1 MPFPLNGFETHGHY
15 TTLIFWQAWP
25 EITSQS
31 IVRPI
36 FGCNILWYPSFP
48 AMKHLLRI
56 RIFLK
61 PYFWQILLTL
71 LMLLILTGLSLV
83 VPRII
88 RSVIDDGLARGAS
101 RYLLRSA
108 LLLLGLGLVSAILNL
123 GNRYWSEWIAA
134 RVGYDLRN
142 RMYDHIQYLP
152 FTYHDH
158 AQSGQLISRC
168 IEDVRSI
175 ERFAGGAVTD
185 LIRFILLAIGI
196 ISIMLTDN
204 TKLAIIALLPMI
216 PLVLMTSSFGT
227 KIGKLFF
234 AVDNA
239 VGDVS
244 NRLQENVV
252 GVQVVRAFAR
262 EGYEVKRF
270 ETANQQVFQTW
281 VYVIDEW
288 AKIMPTT
295 NFLTTISVILILWF
309 GGQMVMN
316 GTLTVGE
323 IVAFNAYILMLAE
336 PAQQLTGL
344 VNAGGEAAAGAQR
357 VFEVLD
363 TKPAIQTPKDAVK
376 LDLLRGQVA
385 FCNVGLKY
393 QDERTASLS
402 EINLQVE
409 PNRIVALIGQT
420 GSGKTSLVNLIPRF
434 YDVTEGSVLV
444 DGVDVRE
451 MDLVSLRKQI
461 GIVLQTSLLF
471 SDTIQANIAYG
482 HPEATMDEI
491 IAAAKA
497 AQAHEFIESFT
508 NGYDTIVGERGV
520 TLSGGQRQRVAIAR
534 ALLMNPRILILDDST
549 SSVDTQTEKLIQ
561 AALDAL
567 MEGRTTFV
575 IAHRLSTVR
584 RADMI
589 LVMDKGQIVE
599 RGTHNELLAR
609 GGLYKEIY
617 DLQLIDHTK
626 FAEEM
631 EELQEENTLQV
642 KEHDEM

>member
-1 MPFPLNGFETHGHY
+1 
-15 TTLIFWQAWP
+15 
-25 EITSQS
+25 
-31 IVRPI
+31 
-36 FGCNILWYPSFP
+36 
-48 AMKHLLRI
+48 MKHLLGI

-204 TKLAIIALLPMI
+204 TKLAIISLLPMI
-216 PLVLMTSSFGT
+216 PLVMMTSSFGT

-363 TKPAIQTPKDAVK
+363 TRPAIQSPKDAVK
-376 LDLLRGQVA
+376 LELLRGQVE
-385 FCNVGLKY
+385 FCDVGLKY

-402 EINLQVE
+402 GINLQVE

-609 GGLYKEIY
+609 SGLYKEIY
-617 DLQLIDHTK
+617 DLQLIDHAK

-631 EELQEENTLQV
+631 EELQELETSDAEGDSHALG
-642 KEHDEM
+642 

>member
-1 MPFPLNGFETHGHY
+1 
-15 TTLIFWQAWP
+15 
-25 EITSQS
+25 
-31 IVRPI
+31 
-36 FGCNILWYPSFP
+36 
-48 AMKHLLRI
+48 
-56 RIFLK
+56 
-61 PYFWQILLTL
+61 
-71 LMLLILTGLSLV
+71 MLLVLTGLNLI

-88 RSVIDDGLARGAS
+88 RAVIDEGLAQGETI
-101 RYLLRSA
+101 YFVRSA
-108 LLLLGLGLVSAILNL
+108 LLLLVLGLVSALLTL

-175 ERFAGGAVTD
+175 ERFAGGAVAD
-185 LIRFILLAIGI
+185 LIRFVLLSIGI
-196 ISIMLTDN
+196 ITIMITDDSR
-204 TKLAIIALLPMI
+204 LAVIALLPII
-216 PLVLMTSSFGT
+216 PLTLMTSSFGT
-227 KIGKLFF
+227 KVGKLFF

-262 EGYEVKRF
+262 EPYETERF
-270 ETANQQVFQTW
+270 EIANKQVFQTW
-281 VYVIDEW
+281 VHVIDEW
-288 AKIMPTT
+288 SKIMPTT
-295 NFLTTISVILILWF
+295 HWLTTVSVILILWF
-309 GGQMVMN
+309 GGQMVME
-316 GTLTVGE
+316 GTLTIGAL
-323 IVAFNAYILMLAE
+323 VAFNAYILMLAE
-336 PAQQLTGL
+336 PAQQLTAL

-363 TKPAIQTPKDAVK
+363 TRPAIQSPADAIR
-376 LDLLRGQVA
+376 LEGLRGEVEFRNVA
-385 FCNVGLKY
+385 LKY
-393 QDERTASLS
+393 QDERTHSLS
-402 EINLQVE
+402 DINLRVE
-409 PNRIVALIGQT
+409 PNQLVALIGPT

-434 YDVTEGSVLV
+434 YDVTEGSLLV
-444 DGVDVRE
+444 DGVDVRD
-451 MDLVSLRKQI
+451 MDLVTLRKQI

-471 SDTIQANIAYG
+471 SDTIKANIAYG
-482 HPEATMDEI
+482 RPEASMDEVV
-491 IAAAKA
+491 AAAKA
-497 AQAHEFIESFT
+497 AQAHEFIEGFT

-549 SSVDTQTEKLIQ
+549 SSVDTQTEKLLQ
-561 AALDAL
+561 AALDTL
-567 MEGRTTFV
+567 MEGRTTSV

-589 LVMDKGQIVE
+589 LVMDQGRIVE
-599 RGTHNELLAR
+599 RGTHEELLAR
-609 GGLYKEIY
+609 GGLYKEIH
-617 DLQLIDHTK
+617 DLQLVDHAR

-631 EELQEENTLQV
+631 EELQEDNIMQV

>member
-1 MPFPLNGFETHGHY
+1 
-15 TTLIFWQAWP
+15 
-25 EITSQS
+25 
-31 IVRPI
+31 
-36 FGCNILWYPSFP
+36 
-48 AMKHLLRI
+48 
-56 RIFLK
+56 
-61 PYFWQILLTL
+61 
-71 LMLLILTGLSLV
+71 MLLILAGLSLL

-88 RSVIDDGLARGAS
+88 RSVIDEGLVRGQTA
-101 RYLLRSA
+101 YLVRSA
-108 LLLLGLGLVSAILNL
+108 FLLLGLGLLSALLTL

-175 ERFAGGAVTD
+175 ERFAGSAVAE
-185 LIRFILLAIGI
+185 LIRFVLLSVGI
-196 ISIMLTDN
+196 IAIMIVDN
-204 TKLAIIALLPMI
+204 ARLAIIALLPII
-216 PLVLMTSSFGT
+216 PLTLMTTNFGT

-262 EGYEVKRF
+262 EPYETERF
-270 ETANQQVFQTW
+270 ETANKQVFQTW
-281 VYVIDEW
+281 VHVIDEW
-288 AKIMPTT
+288 SKIMPTT
-295 NFLTTISVILILWF
+295 HWLTTVSVILILWF
-309 GGQMVMN
+309 GGQMVMD
-316 GTLTVGE
+316 GTLTIGA

-363 TKPAIQTPKDAVK
+363 TQPAIQSPAHAVR
-376 LDLLRGQVA
+376 LDTLRGEVEFQD
-385 FCNVGLKY
+385 VGLKY
-393 QDERTASLS
+393 QDEKTPSLS
-402 EINLQVE
+402 GINLKVK
-409 PNRIVALIGQT
+409 PNQLVALIGPT

-434 YDVTEGSVLV
+434 YDATQGRVLV
-444 DGVDVRE
+444 DGVDVCE
-451 MDLVSLRKQI
+451 MDLVTLRKQI

-471 SDTIQANIAYG
+471 SDTIKANIAYG
-482 HPEATMDEI
+482 RPDASREEVV
-491 IAAAKA
+491 AAAKA
-497 AQAHEFIESFT
+497 AQAHEFVEGFT

-561 AALDAL
+561 AALDTL

-589 LVMDKGQIVE
+589 LVMDRGQIVE
-599 RGTHNELLAR
+599 RGTHEELLSR
-609 GGLYKEIY
+609 GGLYKEIH
-617 DLQLIDHTK
+617 DLQLIDHAK

-631 EELQEENTLQV
+631 EELKELETSEEEERHTLS
-642 KEHDEM
+642 

>member
-1 MPFPLNGFETHGHY
+1 
-15 TTLIFWQAWP
+15 
-25 EITSQS
+25 
-31 IVRPI
+31 
-36 FGCNILWYPSFP
+36 
-48 AMKHLLRI
+48 MKHLLRI
-56 RIFLK
+56 QIFLK
-61 PYFWQILLTL
+61 PYVWQILATL
-71 LMLLILTGLSLV
+71 LMLLVLTGLSLV

-88 RSVIDDGLARGAS
+88 RSVIDEGLVQGQTAF
-101 RYLLRSA
+101 LVRSA
-108 LLLLGLGLVSAILNL
+108 LLLLGLGLLSSLLNL

-175 ERFAGGAVTD
+175 ERFAGGAVAD
-185 LIRFILLAIGI
+185 LIRFVLLSIGI
-196 ISIMLTDN
+196 ITIMIMDN
-204 TKLAIIALLPMI
+204 ARLAIIALLPII
-216 PLVLMTSSFGT
+216 PLTLMTSSFGT

-234 AVDNA
+234 DVDNA

-262 EGYEVKRF
+262 EPYETERF
-270 ETANQQVFQTW
+270 ETANKQVFQTW

-288 AKIMPTT
+288 SKIMPTT
-295 NFLTTISVILILWF
+295 HWLTTVSVILILWF
-309 GGQMVMN
+309 GGQMVMD
-316 GTLTVGE
+316 GTLTIGA

-363 TKPAIQTPKDAVK
+363 TEPAIQSPANATR
-376 LDLLRGQVA
+376 LESLRGEVE
-385 FCNVGLKY
+385 FRDVGLTY
-393 QDERTASLS
+393 QDERTRSLKD
-402 EINLQVE
+402 INLRVE
-409 PNRIVALIGQT
+409 PNQIVALIGPT

-434 YDVTEGSVLV
+434 YDVTDGRVLV

-451 MDLVSLRKQI
+451 MDLVTLRRQI

-471 SDTIQANIAYG
+471 SDTIKANIAYG
-482 HPEATMDEI
+482 RPDASMEEI
-491 IAAAKA
+491 VAAARA
-497 AQAHEFIESFT
+497 AQAHEFIEGFT

-520 TLSGGQRQRVAIAR
+520 TLSGGQRQRVSIAR

-561 AALDAL
+561 SALDTL

-589 LVMDKGQIVE
+589 LVMDQSRIVE
-599 RGTHNELLAR
+599 RGTHQELLAR
-609 GGLYKEIY
+609 GGLYREIH
-617 DLQLIDHTK
+617 DLQLVDHAR

-631 EELQEENTLQV
+631 EELEEL
-642 KEHDEM
+642 EASEADERHSLS

>member
-1 MPFPLNGFETHGHY
+1 
-15 TTLIFWQAWP
+15 
-25 EITSQS
+25 
-31 IVRPI
+31 
-36 FGCNILWYPSFP
+36 
-48 AMKHLLRI
+48 MKHLIRI
-56 RIFLK
+56 RTFLK
-61 PYFWQILLTL
+61 PYRWQITATL
-71 LMLLILTGLSLV
+71 LMLLVLTGLSLV

-88 RSVIDDGLARGAS
+88 QSVIDKGLVAGETS
-101 RYLLRSA
+101 SLIRSA
-108 LLLLGLGLVSAILNL
+108 ILLFGLGLVSAILNL
-123 GNRYWSEWIAA
+123 GNRYGSEWVAA

-142 RMYDHIQYLP
+142 RMYDHIQHLP

-158 AQSGQLISRC
+158 TQSGQLISRC

-175 ERFAGGAVTD
+175 ERFAGGAVAD
-185 LIRFILLAIGI
+185 LVRFVLLVTGILY
-196 ISIMLTDN
+196 IMLTTN
-204 TKLAIIALLPMI
+204 PKLAVIALLPMI
-216 PLVLMTSSFGT
+216 PLILMTSIFGT
-227 KIGKLFF
+227 KIGGLFF
-234 AVDNA
+234 AVDAA

-262 EGYEVKRF
+262 EDHEIKRF
-270 ETANQQVFQTW
+270 TDANKVVFKTW
-281 VYVIDEW
+281 VHVIDEW

-295 NFLTTISVILILWF
+295 NWLTAISIILILWF
-309 GGQMVMN
+309 GGQMVMD
-316 GTLTVGE
+316 GTLTIGAV
-323 IVAFNAYILMLAE
+323 VAFNAYILMMAE

-363 TKPAIQTPKDAVK
+363 TRPAIESGPEAVAV
-376 LDLLRGQVA
+376 DQLRGEVEFCDVA
-385 FCNVGLKY
+385 LKY
-393 QDERTASLS
+393 KDEITASLNGIS
-402 EINLQVE
+402 VRVE
-409 PNRIVALIGQT
+409 PNRIVALIGPT
-420 GSGKTSLVNLIPRF
+420 GSGKTSFVNLIPRF
-434 YDVTEGSVLV
+434 YDVTEGCVMV
-444 DGVDVRE
+444 DGIDVRE
-451 MDLVSLRKQI
+451 MDLVALRRQI

-471 SDTIQANIAYG
+471 SDTIKANIAYG
-482 HPEATMDEI
+482 RPDATMDEV

-497 AQAHEFIESFT
+497 AQAHEFIEGFT

-599 RGTHNELLAR
+599 RGTHTELLAR
-609 GGLYKEIY
+609 GGLYKEIH
-617 DLQLIDHTK
+617 DLQLVDHAR
-626 FAEEM
+626 FSEEM
-631 EELQEENTLQV
+631 EEIQIGDS
-642 KEHDEM
+642 KPDEGSHVIA